1 MGWFNW
7 IMIMVLKGLCKILY
21 RHKVY
26 GLEHTYH
33 GGAIIV
39 PNHVSYMDPPLIA
52 ISWPQPL
59 AFLARKPLF
68 SKPFLGAAMRRFNA
82 YPISG
87 TGADVGSLKVIGDLL
102 EHDHQVV
109 IFPEGMRSWD
119 GHLGPIKSGIA
130 MIAMRNDASLIPAY
144 IYGAYKIWPR
154 MNRFP
159 RLWGKTACVFGSAID
174 PKDFSFLPKKE
185 AQQAISEQ
193 VRQSIE
199 NLRLWYES
207 GAQGSPP

>member
-1 MGWFNW
+1 MTWFNW
-7 IMIMVLKGLCKILY
+7 ILLTFCRGLCRLLY

-26 GLEHTYH
+26 GLEHVYH

-39 PNHVSYMDPPLIA
+39 PNHVSYLDPPLIA
-52 ISWPQPL
+52 VSWPQPL

-68 SKPFLGAAMRRFNA
+68 SKPFLGTAIRKLNA

-87 TGADVGSLKVIGDLL
+87 TGADVTSLKVIADLL
-102 EHDHQVV
+102 HHDHQVV

-119 GHLGPIKSGIA
+119 GRLGHIKSGIA
-130 MIAMRNDASLIPAY
+130 MIAMRNECTLIPAY

-154 MNRFP
+154 TRSFP

-174 PKDFSFLPKKE
+174 PKKYSHLPKKE
-185 AQQAISEQ
+185 AQQAISEE
-193 VRQSIE
+193 VRNSIE
-199 NLRLWYES
+199 NLRLWYEA
-207 GAQGSPP
+207 GAEGIPP